1 MISKKNV
8 LLYCRATGDEQIV
21 CSSLAMQEKKMREY
35 CDNNGYEIIGVF
47 HENSS
52 AITFDMERPMIKQ
65 MYEYC
70 KSNKGQIDK
79 ILSLEWGR
87 YSRSLEGRF
96 TGKRIFYDE
105 LGVEISAIESPICFT
120 DTEWATTI
128 LSTF

>member
-21 CSSLAMQEKKMREY
+21 CSSLAMQEKKLREY

-79 ILSLEWGR
+79 ILSLDWGR

-105 LGVEISAIESPICFT
+105 LGVEISTIKSPICFT
-120 DTEWATTI
+120 DTEWDTTI